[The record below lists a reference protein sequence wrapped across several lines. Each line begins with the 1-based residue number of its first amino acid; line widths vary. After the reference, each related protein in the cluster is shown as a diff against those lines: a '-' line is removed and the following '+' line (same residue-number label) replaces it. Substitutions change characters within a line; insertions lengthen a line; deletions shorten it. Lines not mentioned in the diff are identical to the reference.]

1 MRSCLL
7 QLLISV
13 GVIFALLWFGLPF
26 GASWLATNALTASGF
41 TGTNTQVQVQ
51 ADLPPRILA
60 GHADS
65 VHVTSDQVS
74 VGDLHSGTI
83 DLTLKAVDLF
93 DRKIGTASGT
103 MTGVKIFDPT
113 GQPVTFDKVTV
124 SGDAKNASSTLTI
137 SNAEV
142 ARLAAAQLKANG
154 VNATVALAAPDKVTV
169 TTAGSAQACRLRVTN
184 GSLILVPDGKALPTL
199 PLMAPGNGNPFQ
211 ITSATVGSAAL
222 TLTGTI
228 DLQTLLGI

>member
-7 QLLISV
+7 QLLI
-13 GVIFALLWFGLPF
+13 GAALIFALLWFGLPF
-26 GASWLATNALTASGF
+26 GASWLATSALTASGF
-41 TGTNTQVQVQ
+41 SGTNTQVEVK

-65 VHVTSDQVS
+65 IHVTSDQVS

-83 DLTLKAVDLF
+83 DLTLTTVELF
-93 DRKIGTASGT
+93 DRKIGTVAGT

-113 GQPVTFDKVTV
+113 GQPVTFEKVTV
-124 SGDAKNASSTLTI
+124 SGDAKNATSTLTI

-142 ARLAAAQLKANG
+142 ATLAAAQLKANG
-154 VNATVALAAPDKVTV
+154 VNATVALAAPDKVVV
-169 TTAGSAQACRLRVTN
+169 TAAGSPQPCRLIVTN

-199 PLMAPGNGNPFQ
+199 TLIAPGNGNPFKV
-211 ITSATVGSAAL
+211 TSATVGATSL
-222 TLTGTI
+222 TLVGTI
-228 DLQTLLGI
+228 DLQSLLGI